1 MSSDRVVTNRCL
13 IAMCAHNGDQVESVT
28 VCSESAEPAV
38 DVTEAKLAVRRL
50 PVIEKVRIRGYRK
63 FEDITVPA
71 SADLNIFVG
80 DNQSGKSTILEAINM
95 AMSGRVNG
103 RSVAEE
109 LNPYWFNHGLVQAF
123 FAARRAGEQRTLP
136 TISIEVFL
144 KDEDALQKLSGANH
158 SDRPLRMC
166 PGVELAI
173 EPDQA
178 YAEEIEQHLN
188 SATGILPVEYF
199 KVMWRTFRGEALGAK
214 PRELRVAVIDSRT
227 VRSTNAVDYHVRQLL
242 QERLP
247 LAERAAVSLAYR
259 SVKEEMTQQHLA
271 GVNKV
276 LQDLEGPLDGHEL
289 SLAMDQSSRSA
300 WDLSVV
306 PHVSE
311 LPFRMAGLGQQVSIK
326 LALAMDRN
334 SSSARVVTIEE
345 PENHLS
351 HTSLNRLV
359 SRMRNLR
366 GENQQIFMSTHS
378 SYVLNRLGLDALRL
392 VNDGSTCAF
401 GDITAETVA
410 YFRKLPGYDT
420 LRLVLADRVVLV
432 EGPSDEIVFER
443 FYRDQYQR
451 RPIEDGIDVLSMR
464 GLSFKRCL
472 ELAAALD
479 KRCVALRDNDGK
491 SPDALRVDLVQYLDG
506 TRREVFIGAPSR
518 GHTLEPQLLYA
529 NSDVTM
535 RTVLGITPQA
545 DTVTWMTNNKTDA
558 AIRIADSSH
567 NLTPPAYVADAVKFV
582 HDV

>member
-1 MSSDRVVTNRCL
+1 MWAR
-13 IAMCAHNGDQVESVT
+13 
-28 VCSESAEPAV
+28 SACGEG
-38 DVTEAKLAVRRL
+38 LS
-50 PVIEKVRIRGYRK
+50 VIERVRIRGYRK
-63 FEDITVPA
+63 FRDITVAA
-71 SADLNIFVG
+71 SGDLNIFVG
-80 DNQSGKSTILEAINM
+80 DNESGKSTILEAVAM
-95 AMSGRVNG
+95 ALTGRING

-109 LNPYWFNHGLVQAF
+109 LSPYWFNHGLVREF
-123 FAARRAGEQRTLP
+123 FAARRAGEQPTLP

-144 KDEDALQKLSGANH
+144 KDEDALQTLAGANH
-158 SDRPLRMC
+158 SDRPVRMC
-166 PGVELAI
+166 PGVELAV

-178 YAEEIEQHLN
+178 YAEEVEQHLD
-188 SATGILPVEYF
+188 SGTGVLPVEYF
-199 KVMWRTFRGEALGAK
+199 RVIWRTFRDEVLRAR
-214 PRELRVAVIDSRT
+214 PRELTVAVIDSRT

-242 QERLP
+242 HERLAP
-247 LAERAAVSLAYR
+247 AERAAVPVAYR
-259 SVKEEMTQQHLA
+259 SVKEAMTQQHLA
-271 GVNKV
+271 GVNQM
-276 LQDLEGPLDGHEL
+276 LRDLDGPLDGHQL

-311 LPFRMAGLGQQVSIK
+311 LPFAMAGLGQQVSIK

-334 SSSARVVTIEE
+334 SSTARVVTIEE

-359 SRMRNLR
+359 SKIRDLR

-392 VNDGSTCAF
+392 VNDGSTCTF
-401 GDITAETVA
+401 GDISDETVA

-443 FYRDQYQR
+443 FYRDQFQR

-479 KRCVALRDNDGK
+479 KRCVVLRDNDGQ
-491 SPDALRVDLVQYLDG
+491 SPEVLRAGLAHYLDG
-506 TRREVFIGAPSR
+506 TRREVFIGAPSH
-518 GHTLEPQLLYA
+518 GHTLEPQLLHA
-529 NSDVTM
+529 NSDANA
-535 RTVLGITPQA
+535 RRVLRITSQA
-545 DTVTWMTNNKTDA
+545 DTATWMTNNKTDA

-567 NLTPPAYVADAVKFV
+567 NLTPPEYIADAVKFI
-582 HDV
+582 HHA

>member
-1 MSSDRVVTNRCL
+1 MDVS
-13 IAMCAHNGDQVESVT
+13 NGVA
-28 VCSESAEPAV
+28 SESEDPAV
-38 DVTEAKLAVRRL
+38 RQRL
-50 PVIEKVRIRGYRK
+50 QAGGKGFVVIEKVRIRGYRK
-63 FEDITVPA
+63 FKDTTVTA

-80 DNQSGKSTILEAINM
+80 DNESGKSTILEAINM
-95 AMSGRVNG
+95 ALTGRING
-103 RSVAEE
+103 RSAAEE
-109 LNPYWFNHGLVQAF
+109 LNPYWFNRGMVQEF
-123 FAARRAGEQRTLP
+123 FVDRCAGGQRTPP
-136 TISIEVFL
+136 TISIEIFL
-144 KDEDALQKLSGANH
+144 KDEDGLQTLAGANH
-158 SDRPLRMC
+158 SERPVRMC

-188 SATGILPVEYF
+188 SGTGILPVEYF
-199 KVMWRTFRGEALGAK
+199 KVIWRTFRGEVLSAK
-214 PRELRVAVIDSRT
+214 PRELTVAVIDSRT
-227 VRSTNAVDYHVRQLL
+227 VRSSNAVDYHVRQLL
-242 QERLP
+242 QERLAP
-247 LAERAAVSLAYR
+247 AEHAAVSVAYR

-276 LQDLEGPLDGHEL
+276 LRDLDGPLDGHQL

-306 PHVSE
+306 PHVSD
-311 LPFRMAGLGQQVSIK
+311 LPFGMAGLGQQVSIK

-334 SSSARVVTIEE
+334 NSTARVVAIEE

-359 SRMRNLR
+359 SRIRDLR

-392 VNDGSTCAF
+392 VNDGNTCTF
-401 GDITAETVA
+401 GDISDDTVA

-420 LRLVLADRVVLV
+420 LRLVLADRVVFV

-443 FYRDQYQR
+443 FYCDQYQR

-491 SPDALRVDLVQYLDG
+491 PPEVLRADLVQYLDG
-506 TRREVFIGAPSR
+506 TRREVFISAPAHGR
-518 GHTLEPQLLYA
+518 TLEPQLLA
-529 NSDVTM
+529 KNSDATM

-558 AIRIADSSH
+558 AIRIADSPH
-567 NLTPPAYVADAVKFV
+567 NLTPPEYIADAVKFV
-582 HDV
+582 HDA